1 MESNRIPTWKGNWQ
15 IASAK
20 LKSLFL
26 VRTNG
31 VMCSYSL
38 ISGNIFSVEKIKPVG
53 YLYTS
58 LPTAR
63 CQAKPRPK
71 SSHLTKLLFTI
82 PNSIPHC
89 HKVKKDTFQCS
100 NVLLILP
107 KCWTFKIPSWKQIKI
122 SENQEKF
129 FSNRMINAFY
139 AREKKRHSAAQH
151 TGENPFGH
159 TVQWLQT
166 NKYEIYISI
175 LLLPCITS
183 LSRYA
188 SI

>member
-1 MESNRIPTWKGNWQ
+1 MDIYVLPCQQQDVKPSQDQSPATWQ
-15 IASAK
+15 
-20 LKSLFL
+20 
-26 VRTNG
+26 
-31 VMCSYSL
+31 SYYSQ
-38 ISGNIFSVEKIKPVG
+38 FAV
-53 YLYTS
+53 
-58 LPTAR
+58 
-63 CQAKPRPK
+63 C
-71 SSHLTKLLFTI
+71 
-82 PNSIPHC
+82 NSIPHC

-100 NVLLILP
+100 NVLLLILP

-183 LSRYA
+183 
-188 SI
+188 I

>member
-1 MESNRIPTWKGNWQ
+1 MDIYILPCQQQDVKPSQDQSPATWQ
-15 IASAK
+15 
-20 LKSLFL
+20 
-26 VRTNG
+26 
-31 VMCSYSL
+31 SYYSQ
-38 ISGNIFSVEKIKPVG
+38 FAV
-53 YLYTS
+53 
-58 LPTAR
+58 
-63 CQAKPRPK
+63 C
-71 SSHLTKLLFTI
+71 
-82 PNSIPHC
+82 NSISHC
-89 HKVKKDTFQCS
+89 HKVMKHTFQCS

-175 LLLPCITS
+175 LLLPCIT
-183 LSRYA
+183 Y
-188 SI
+188 I

>member
-1 MESNRIPTWKGNWQ
+1 MFIHSYLGEYFLSWKDKTSWIFIYFLANSKMSSQ
-15 IASAK
+15 AK
-20 LKSLFL
+20 TKVQPLDKATIHNSQFSILFL
-26 VRTNG
+26 TAIKLR
-31 VMCSYSL
+31 
-38 ISGNIFSVEKIKPVG
+38 KI
-53 YLYTS
+53 
-58 LPTAR
+58 
-63 CQAKPRPK
+63 
-71 SSHLTKLLFTI
+71 
-82 PNSIPHC
+82 
-89 HKVKKDTFQCS
+89 FQCS

-183 LSRYA
+183 
-188 SI
+188 I

>member
-1 MESNRIPTWKGNWQ
+1 MFIHFYLGEYT
-15 IASAK
+15 
-20 LKSLFL
+20 F
-26 VRTNG
+26 
-31 VMCSYSL
+31 

-71 SSHLTKLLFTI
+71 SSHLTKLLDI
-82 PNSIPHC
+82 HNSQFAILFLTAI
-89 HKVKKDTFQCS
+89 KLRKIFQCS

-166 NKYEIYISI
+166 NKYEIYIFI

-183 LSRYA
+183 LNLSRYV
-188 SI
+188 